1 MTEDIPQVTITT
13 LANGNVRLENVD
25 PMGNEVNIVDL
36 HPIQVRL
43 IAERLGLV
51 ATSEVTTARRIKTLC
66 RRLRTLHHRI
76 ETLADYLIHHSD
88 HKHADL
94 DFEMTYCAG
103 TRDIADEF
111 VADLSDWGETGHQV
125 SGLESDSTPTGEAAP
140 KKVETISTFSK
151 PSAGG
156 QLELPT

>member
-1 MTEDIPQVTITT
+1 MTEDIPQLTITS
-13 LANGNVRLENVD
+13 LPNGNVRLENVD
-25 PMGNEVNIVDL
+25 PVGNEVNVVDI

-51 ATSEVTTARRIKTLC
+51 PTSDVTTARRIETLC
-66 RRLRTLHHRI
+66 RRLRVLQHRVGH
-76 ETLADYLIHHSD
+76 LADYLINDSD
-88 HKHADL
+88 HEHANL
-94 DFEMTYCAG
+94 EWEMTFAAG

-111 VADLSDWGETGHQV
+111 VADLDDWR
-125 SGLESDSTPTGEAAP
+125 EAAPVMPSAP
-140 KKVETISTFSK
+140 KKVEMVSTFSPT